1 MQYLLRH
8 KLLYEN
14 VEADCHINRYSGEI
28 PGGDTVD
35 DTLVT
40 STLKKICIEGIQ
52 LFTDEF
58 RFGPGGGRCK
68 ISPAGST
75 SCPGSSSS
83 GAGSQGGDSDD
94 DLDELLRPG
103 CKREEGG
110 SEPLPVACLTGRQEL
125 VVRFSETNQFGL
137 PRSLEEVELN
147 LGGVCLHMY
156 PHQVYFVAKGNIFGF
171 KRV

>member
-1 MQYLLRH
+1 MSII
-8 KLLYEN
+8 
-14 VEADCHINRYSGEI
+14 INRYSGEI

-68 ISPAGST
+68 ISPAGT
-75 SCPGSSSS
+75 SSSSS

-94 DLDELLRPG
+94 DLDE
-103 CKREEGG
+103 
-110 SEPLPVACLTGRQEL
+110 
-125 VVRFSETNQFGL
+125 
-137 PRSLEEVELN
+137 
-147 LGGVCLHMY
+147 
-156 PHQVYFVAKGNIFGF
+156 
-171 KRV
+171 